1 MMTAVSIF
9 SCTNDYDPGLIENL
23 GMKEQPLRIITKVLT
38 TKSPNFM
45 QEFTR
50 GSVIGL
56 HVVSESTGNIYD
68 SNPDYKNVR
77 AEAFLV
83 NNKLNWRQSP
93 DIYLNEEPVT
103 VYAYY
108 PYQSQVN
115 FDPENIPVRISPD
128 ASLTKDYMYGIQASG
143 QRAVNQISPV
153 ALLNMN
159 HTLSL
164 LSFQLRMTPE
174 AEGCFLLHAIQIGN
188 KAGGTA
194 LCFRGKMNIK
204 TGNIGGCAGTNAS
217 TRLKLNTPRM
227 LKKIPDEPQQLMVI
241 PTSRIRTDGDV
252 EVLFTINETTFK
264 YKIPA
269 NTKWEKGKRYIYN
282 LLFNGKDITLEN
294 VSTSEWLPVEGNMEN
309 TILTFKFYVMFGYVR
324 CNSRISPLKRHMKA
338 PRPFYPF
345 STYRQQHTSIQI

>member
-1 MMTAVSIF
+1 MITAVSIF

-83 NNKLNWRQSP
+83 NYKLNWRQSP

-164 LSFQLRMTPE
+164 LSFQLRITPE
-174 AEGCFLLHAIQIGN
+174 AEGCFLLHAIQIRN

-194 LCFRGKMNIK
+194 LCFKGKMNIK

-294 VSTSEWLPVEGNMEN
+294 VSTSEWLPVEGNMKN
-309 TILTFKFYVMFGYVR
+309 TIL
-324 CNSRISPLKRHMKA
+324 
-338 PRPFYPF
+338 
-345 STYRQQHTSIQI
+345 

>member
-1 MMTAVSIF
+1 MITAVSIF

-38 TKSPNFM
+38 TKSPNIM

-83 NNKLNWRQSP
+83 NYKLNWRQSP

-143 QRAVNQISPV
+143 QRAVHQISPV

-164 LSFQLRMTPE
+164 LSFQLRITPE

-194 LCFRGKMNIK
+194 LCFKGKMNIK

-294 VSTSEWLPVEGNMEN
+294 VSTSEWLPVEGNMKN
-309 TILTFKFYVMFGYVR
+309 TIL
-324 CNSRISPLKRHMKA
+324 
-338 PRPFYPF
+338 
-345 STYRQQHTSIQI
+345 

>member
-1 MMTAVSIF
+1 MITAVSIF

-83 NNKLNWRQSP
+83 NYKLNWRQSP

-164 LSFQLRMTPE
+164 LSFQLRITPE

-188 KAGGTA
+188 KAGDTA
-194 LCFRGKMNIK
+194 LCFKGKMNIK

-294 VSTSEWLPVEGNMEN
+294 VSTSEWLPVEGNMKN
-309 TILTFKFYVMFGYVR
+309 TIL
-324 CNSRISPLKRHMKA
+324 
-338 PRPFYPF
+338 
-345 STYRQQHTSIQI
+345 

>member
-143 QRAVNQISPV
+143 QRAVHQISPV

-227 LKKIPDEPQQLMVI
+227 LKKIPDAPQQLMVI

-294 VSTSEWLPVEGNMEN
+294 VSTSEWLSVEGNMEN
-309 TILTFKFYVMFGYVR
+309 TIL
-324 CNSRISPLKRHMKA
+324 
-338 PRPFYPF
+338 
-345 STYRQQHTSIQI
+345 

>member
-1 MMTAVSIF
+1 MITAVSIF

-50 GSVIGL
+50 GSVIEL

-83 NNKLNWRQSP
+83 NYKLNWRQSP

-164 LSFQLRMTPE
+164 LSFQLRITPE

-194 LCFRGKMNIK
+194 LCFKGKMNIK

-294 VSTSEWLPVEGNMEN
+294 VSTSEWLPVEGNMKN
-309 TILTFKFYVMFGYVR
+309 TIL
-324 CNSRISPLKRHMKA
+324 
-338 PRPFYPF
+338 
-345 STYRQQHTSIQI
+345 

>member
-1 MMTAVSIF
+1 MITAVSIF

-83 NNKLNWRQSP
+83 NYKLNWRQSP

-115 FDPENIPVRISPD
+115 FDPENIPVRISTD

-164 LSFQLRMTPE
+164 LSFQLRITPE

-194 LCFRGKMNIK
+194 LCFKGKMNIK

-294 VSTSEWLPVEGNMEN
+294 VSTSEWLPVEGNMKN
-309 TILTFKFYVMFGYVR
+309 TIL
-324 CNSRISPLKRHMKA
+324 
-338 PRPFYPF
+338 
-345 STYRQQHTSIQI
+345 

>member
-1 MMTAVSIF
+1 MITAVSIF

-83 NNKLNWRQSP
+83 NYKLNWRQSP

-164 LSFQLRMTPE
+164 LSFQLRITPE

-194 LCFRGKMNIK
+194 LCFKGKMNIK

-282 LLFNGKDITLEN
+282 LLFNDKDITLEN
-294 VSTSEWLPVEGNMEN
+294 VSTSEWLPVEGNMKN
-309 TILTFKFYVMFGYVR
+309 TIL
-324 CNSRISPLKRHMKA
+324 
-338 PRPFYPF
+338 
-345 STYRQQHTSIQI
+345 

>member
-1 MMTAVSIF
+1 MITAVSIF

-83 NNKLNWRQSP
+83 NYKLNWRQSP

-164 LSFQLRMTPE
+164 LSFQLRITPE

-194 LCFRGKMNIK
+194 LCFKGKMNIK

-269 NTKWEKGKRYIYN
+269 NTKWERGKRYIYN

-294 VSTSEWLPVEGNMEN
+294 VSTSEWLPVEGNMKN
-309 TILTFKFYVMFGYVR
+309 TIL
-324 CNSRISPLKRHMKA
+324 
-338 PRPFYPF
+338 
-345 STYRQQHTSIQI
+345 

>member
-1 MMTAVSIF
+1 MITAVSIF

-83 NNKLNWRQSP
+83 NYKLNWRQSP

-164 LSFQLRMTPE
+164 LSFQLRITPE

-194 LCFRGKMNIK
+194 LCFKGKMNIK

-227 LKKIPDEPQQLMVI
+227 LKKIPDEPQQLMVN

-294 VSTSEWLPVEGNMEN
+294 VSTSEWLPVEGNMKN
-309 TILTFKFYVMFGYVR
+309 TIL
-324 CNSRISPLKRHMKA
+324 
-338 PRPFYPF
+338 
-345 STYRQQHTSIQI
+345 

>member
-1 MMTAVSIF
+1 MITAVSIF

-83 NNKLNWRQSP
+83 NYKLNWRQSP

-164 LSFQLRMTPE
+164 LSFQLRMTSE

-294 VSTSEWLPVEGNMEN
+294 VSTSEWLPVEGNMKN
-309 TILTFKFYVMFGYVR
+309 TIL
-324 CNSRISPLKRHMKA
+324 
-338 PRPFYPF
+338 
-345 STYRQQHTSIQI
+345 

>member
-83 NNKLNWRQSP
+83 NYKLNWRQSP

-164 LSFQLRMTPE
+164 LSFQLRITPE

-269 NTKWEKGKRYIYN
+269 NTKWEKGRRYIYN

-294 VSTSEWLPVEGNMEN
+294 VSTSEWLPVEGNMKN
-309 TILTFKFYVMFGYVR
+309 TIL
-324 CNSRISPLKRHMKA
+324 
-338 PRPFYPF
+338 
-345 STYRQQHTSIQI
+345 

>member
-115 FDPENIPVRISPD
+115 FDPENILVRISPD

-174 AEGCFLLHAIQIGN
+174 AEGCFLHHAIQIGN

-269 NTKWEKGKRYIYN
+269 NTKWEKGRRYIYN

-309 TILTFKFYVMFGYVR
+309 TIL
-324 CNSRISPLKRHMKA
+324 
-338 PRPFYPF
+338 
-345 STYRQQHTSIQI
+345 

>member
-1 MMTAVSIF
+1 MMTAISIF

-83 NNKLNWRQSP
+83 NYKLNWRQSP

-115 FDPENIPVRISPD
+115 FDPENIPVRISLD

-164 LSFQLRMTPE
+164 LSFQLRITPE

-194 LCFRGKMNIK
+194 LCFKGKMNIK

-294 VSTSEWLPVEGNMEN
+294 VSTSEWLPVEGNMKN
-309 TILTFKFYVMFGYVR
+309 TIL
-324 CNSRISPLKRHMKA
+324 
-338 PRPFYPF
+338 
-345 STYRQQHTSIQI
+345 

>member
-143 QRAVNQISPV
+143 QRAVHQISPV

-164 LSFQLRMTPE
+164 LSFQLRITPE

-194 LCFRGKMNIK
+194 LCFKGKMNIK

-294 VSTSEWLPVEGNMEN
+294 VSTSEWLSVEGNMEN
-309 TILTFKFYVMFGYVR
+309 TIL
-324 CNSRISPLKRHMKA
+324 
-338 PRPFYPF
+338 
-345 STYRQQHTSIQI
+345 

>member
-1 MMTAVSIF
+1 MMATVCIF
-9 SCTNDYDPGLIENL
+9 SCTNDYDPVLIENL
-23 GMKEQPLRIITKVLT
+23 GMKKQPLKIITKVLT
-38 TKSPNFM
+38 TKSPNFI

-56 HVVSESTGNIYD
+56 HVVSENTGNIYD

-77 AEAFLV
+77 AEAFLIH
-83 NNKLNWRQSP
+83 NKLDWRQSP
-93 DIYLNEEPVT
+93 EIYLNEEPVT

-108 PYQSQVN
+108 PYQSQVD

-143 QRAVNQISPV
+143 QRAINQISPV

-164 LSFQLRMTPE
+164 LSFQLRMTLE

-194 LCFRGKMNIK
+194 LCFGGKMNIK

-217 TRLKLNTPRM
+217 TRLKLNTPLM
-227 LKKIPDEPQQLMVI
+227 LKKISDEPQQLMVI

-264 YKIPA
+264 YKVPA

-294 VSTSEWLPVEGNMEN
+294 VSASEWLPVDNI
-309 TILTFKFYVMFGYVR
+309 TWY
-324 CNSRISPLKRHMKA
+324 
-338 PRPFYPF
+338 
-345 STYRQQHTSIQI
+345 

>member
-83 NNKLNWRQSP
+83 NYKLNWRQSP

-164 LSFQLRMTPE
+164 LSFQLRITPE

-194 LCFRGKMNIK
+194 LCFKGKMNIK

-294 VSTSEWLPVEGNMEN
+294 VSTSEWLPVEGNMKN
-309 TILTFKFYVMFGYVR
+309 TIL
-324 CNSRISPLKRHMKA
+324 
-338 PRPFYPF
+338 
-345 STYRQQHTSIQI
+345 

>member
-143 QRAVNQISPV
+143 QRAVHQISPV

-294 VSTSEWLPVEGNMEN
+294 VSTSEWLPVEGNMKN
-309 TILTFKFYVMFGYVR
+309 TIL
-324 CNSRISPLKRHMKA
+324 
-338 PRPFYPF
+338 
-345 STYRQQHTSIQI
+345 

>member
-1 MMTAVSIF
+1 MMATVCIF
-9 SCTNDYDPGLIENL
+9 SCTNDYDPVLIENL
-23 GMKEQPLRIITKVLT
+23 GMKKQPLKIITKVLT
-38 TKSPNFM
+38 TKSPNFI

-56 HVVSESTGNIYD
+56 HVVSENTGNIYD

-77 AEAFLV
+77 AEAFLIH
-83 NNKLNWRQSP
+83 NKLDWRQSP
-93 DIYLNEEPVT
+93 EIYLNEEPVT

-108 PYQSQVN
+108 PYQSQVD

-194 LCFRGKMNIK
+194 LCFGGKMNIK

-217 TRLKLNTPRM
+217 TRLKLNTPLM
-227 LKKIPDEPQQLMVI
+227 LKKISDELQ
-241 PTSRIRTDGDV
+241 
-252 EVLFTINETTFK
+252 
-264 YKIPA
+264 
-269 NTKWEKGKRYIYN
+269 
-282 LLFNGKDITLEN
+282 
-294 VSTSEWLPVEGNMEN
+294 
-309 TILTFKFYVMFGYVR
+309 
-324 CNSRISPLKRHMKA
+324 
-338 PRPFYPF
+338 
-345 STYRQQHTSIQI
+345 

>member
-1 MMTAVSIF
+1 MITAVSIF

-45 QEFTR
+45 QEFRR

-294 VSTSEWLPVEGNMEN
+294 VSTSEWLPVEGNMKN
-309 TILTFKFYVMFGYVR
+309 TIL
-324 CNSRISPLKRHMKA
+324 
-338 PRPFYPF
+338 
-345 STYRQQHTSIQI
+345 

>member
-1 MMTAVSIF
+1 MITAVSIF

-83 NNKLNWRQSP
+83 NYKLNWRQSP

-153 ALLNMN
+153 SLLNMN

-164 LSFQLRMTPE
+164 LSFQLRITPE
-174 AEGCFLLHAIQIGN
+174 AEGCFLLNAIQIGN

-194 LCFRGKMNIK
+194 LCFKGKMNIK

-294 VSTSEWLPVEGNMEN
+294 VSTSEWLPVEGNMKN
-309 TILTFKFYVMFGYVR
+309 TIL
-324 CNSRISPLKRHMKA
+324 
-338 PRPFYPF
+338 
-345 STYRQQHTSIQI
+345 

>member
-1 MMTAVSIF
+1 MITAVSIF

-23 GMKEQPLRIITKVLT
+23 GMKEQPLRIITIVLT

-45 QEFTR
+45 QEFRR

-56 HVVSESTGNIYD
+56 HVISESTGNIYD

-83 NNKLNWRQSP
+83 NNKLNWRHSP

-159 HTLSL
+159 HTLSR

-217 TRLKLNTPRM
+217 TQLKLNTPRM

-294 VSTSEWLPVEGNMEN
+294 VSTSEWLPVEGNMKN
-309 TILTFKFYVMFGYVR
+309 TIL
-324 CNSRISPLKRHMKA
+324 
-338 PRPFYPF
+338 
-345 STYRQQHTSIQI
+345 

>member
-1 MMTAVSIF
+1 MITAVSIF

-56 HVVSESTGNIYD
+56 HVISESTGNIYD

-83 NNKLNWRQSP
+83 NYKLNWRQSP

-217 TRLKLNTPRM
+217 TQLKLNTPRM

-294 VSTSEWLPVEGNMEN
+294 VSTSEWLPVEGNMKN
-309 TILTFKFYVMFGYVR
+309 TIL
-324 CNSRISPLKRHMKA
+324 
-338 PRPFYPF
+338 
-345 STYRQQHTSIQI
+345 

>member
-1 MMTAVSIF
+1 MITAVSIF

-83 NNKLNWRQSP
+83 NYKLNWRQSP

-164 LSFQLRMTPE
+164 LSFQLRITPE

-194 LCFRGKMNIK
+194 LCFKGKMNIK

-241 PTSRIRTDGDV
+241 PTSRIKTDGDV

-294 VSTSEWLPVEGNMEN
+294 VSTSEWLPVEGNMKN
-309 TILTFKFYVMFGYVR
+309 TIL
-324 CNSRISPLKRHMKA
+324 
-338 PRPFYPF
+338 
-345 STYRQQHTSIQI
+345 

>member
-1 MMTAVSIF
+1 MMATVCIF
-9 SCTNDYDPGLIENL
+9 SCTNDYDPVLIENL
-23 GMKEQPLRIITKVLT
+23 CMKKQPLKIITKVLT
-38 TKSPNFM
+38 TKSPNFI

-56 HVVSESTGNIYD
+56 HVVSENTGNIYD

-77 AEAFLV
+77 AEAFLIH
-83 NNKLNWRQSP
+83 NKLDWRQSP
-93 DIYLNEEPVT
+93 EIYLNEEPVT

-108 PYQSQVN
+108 PYQSQVD

-194 LCFRGKMNIK
+194 LCFGGKMNIK

-217 TRLKLNTPRM
+217 TRLKLNTPLM
-227 LKKIPDEPQQLMVI
+227 LKKISDEPQQLMVI

-264 YKIPA
+264 YKVPA

-294 VSTSEWLPVEGNMEN
+294 VSASEWLPVDNN
-309 TILTFKFYVMFGYVR
+309 TCY
-324 CNSRISPLKRHMKA
+324 
-338 PRPFYPF
+338 
-345 STYRQQHTSIQI
+345 

>member
-1 MMTAVSIF
+1 MITAVSIF

-83 NNKLNWRQSP
+83 NYKLNWRQSP

-252 EVLFTINETTFK
+252 EVLFIINKTTLK

-309 TILTFKFYVMFGYVR
+309 TIL
-324 CNSRISPLKRHMKA
+324 
-338 PRPFYPF
+338 
-345 STYRQQHTSIQI
+345 

>member
-1 MMTAVSIF
+1 MITAVSIF

-83 NNKLNWRQSP
+83 NYKLNWRQSP
-93 DIYLNEEPVT
+93 DIYLNAEPVT

-194 LCFRGKMNIK
+194 LCFKGKMNIK

-294 VSTSEWLPVEGNMEN
+294 VSTSEWLPVEGNMKN
-309 TILTFKFYVMFGYVR
+309 TIL
-324 CNSRISPLKRHMKA
+324 
-338 PRPFYPF
+338 
-345 STYRQQHTSIQI
+345 

>member
-1 MMTAVSIF
+1 MITAVSIF

-83 NNKLNWRQSP
+83 NYKLNWRQSP

-164 LSFQLRMTPE
+164 LSFQLRMTSE

-194 LCFRGKMNIK
+194 LCFKGKMNIK

-294 VSTSEWLPVEGNMEN
+294 VSTSEWLPVEGNMKN
-309 TILTFKFYVMFGYVR
+309 TIL
-324 CNSRISPLKRHMKA
+324 
-338 PRPFYPF
+338 
-345 STYRQQHTSIQI
+345 

>member
-1 MMTAVSIF
+1 MITAVSIF

-77 AEAFLV
+77 AEAFLA

-241 PTSRIRTDGDV
+241 PTSRIRTDGYV

-294 VSTSEWLPVEGNMEN
+294 VSTSEWLPVEGNMKN
-309 TILTFKFYVMFGYVR
+309 TIL
-324 CNSRISPLKRHMKA
+324 
-338 PRPFYPF
+338 
-345 STYRQQHTSIQI
+345 

>member
-1 MMTAVSIF
+1 MMATVCIF
-9 SCTNDYDPGLIENL
+9 SCTNDYDPVLIENL
-23 GMKEQPLRIITKVLT
+23 GMKKQPLKIITKVLT
-38 TKSPNFM
+38 TKSPNFI

-56 HVVSESTGNIYD
+56 HVVSENTGNIYD

-77 AEAFLV
+77 AEAFLIH
-83 NNKLNWRQSP
+83 NKLDWRQSP
-93 DIYLNEEPVT
+93 EIYLNEEPVT

-108 PYQSQVN
+108 PYQSQVD

-174 AEGCFLLHAIQIGN
+174 AAGCFLLHAIQIGN

-194 LCFRGKMNIK
+194 LCFGGKMNIK

-294 VSTSEWLPVEGNMEN
+294 VSTSEWLPVEGNMKN
-309 TILTFKFYVMFGYVR
+309 TIL
-324 CNSRISPLKRHMKA
+324 
-338 PRPFYPF
+338 
-345 STYRQQHTSIQI
+345 

>member
-1 MMTAVSIF
+1 MITAVSIF

-83 NNKLNWRQSP
+83 NYKLNWRQSP

-128 ASLTKDYMYGIQASG
+128 ASLTNDYMYGIQASG

-164 LSFQLRMTPE
+164 LSFQLRITPE

-194 LCFRGKMNIK
+194 LCFKGKMNIK
-204 TGNIGGCAGTNAS
+204 TGNIGGCAGPNAS

-294 VSTSEWLPVEGNMEN
+294 VSTSEWLPVEGNMKN
-309 TILTFKFYVMFGYVR
+309 TIL
-324 CNSRISPLKRHMKA
+324 
-338 PRPFYPF
+338 
-345 STYRQQHTSIQI
+345 

>member
-1 MMTAVSIF
+1 MITAVSIF

-83 NNKLNWRQSP
+83 NYKLNWRQSP

-128 ASLTKDYMYGIQASG
+128 ASLTKDYMYRIQASG

-164 LSFQLRMTPE
+164 LSFQLRITPE

-194 LCFRGKMNIK
+194 LCFKGKMNIK

-294 VSTSEWLPVEGNMEN
+294 VSTSEWLPVEGNMKN
-309 TILTFKFYVMFGYVR
+309 TIL
-324 CNSRISPLKRHMKA
+324 
-338 PRPFYPF
+338 
-345 STYRQQHTSIQI
+345 

>member
-1 MMTAVSIF
+1 MITAVSIF

-83 NNKLNWRQSP
+83 NYKLNWRQSP

-164 LSFQLRMTPE
+164 LSFQLRITPE

-194 LCFRGKMNIK
+194 LCFKGKMNIK

-252 EVLFTINETTFK
+252 EVLFTINDTTFK

-294 VSTSEWLPVEGNMEN
+294 VSTSEWLPVEGNMKN
-309 TILTFKFYVMFGYVR
+309 TIL
-324 CNSRISPLKRHMKA
+324 
-338 PRPFYPF
+338 
-345 STYRQQHTSIQI
+345 

>member
-83 NNKLNWRQSP
+83 NYKLNWRQSP

-143 QRAVNQISPV
+143 QRAVHQISPV

-164 LSFQLRMTPE
+164 LSFQLRITPE

-194 LCFRGKMNIK
+194 LCFKGKMNIK

-294 VSTSEWLPVEGNMEN
+294 VSTSEWLSVEGNMEN
-309 TILTFKFYVMFGYVR
+309 TIL
-324 CNSRISPLKRHMKA
+324 
-338 PRPFYPF
+338 
-345 STYRQQHTSIQI
+345 

>member
-294 VSTSEWLPVEGNMEN
+294 VSTSEWLPVEGNME
-309 TILTFKFYVMFGYVR
+309 ILFCNVSFILCSVMSGVTAEY
-324 CNSRISPLKRHMKA
+324 RHSKD
-338 PRPFYPF
+338 
-345 STYRQQHTSIQI
+345 I